1 MQLFLFPHSGPNISA
16 AFGAERPREALVRS
30 LRLAGLPTNQ
40 KPYYLSAANEA
51 LMPRWHAEREF
62 ARAVALLWLI
72 GEASAQTGHQHGRT
86 LDSRG
91 PDRTA
96 SLEPADVSKLSDPV
110 PQVRHYKVP
119 GRGYTK
125 HSPLYAK
132 QTVWG
137 GAAPQAPEKT
147 TTTWKP
153 LEARPWKEDAM
164 ERSDITEPSP
174 VLVQPASTTVQ
185 CITNL
190 TCQFFAVYTVL
201 FLLQSSTRLGLTA
214 LQREEKS
221 FGPVVETV
229 HFVPMLCVLFMATRM
244 RAVQLTHGEP
254 EQYELPQWW
263 VKAAMQSCSWWML
276 ALTVIVLLTSC
287 LHVEAVD
294 SKVKRPTIG
303 PTMLRYLRDFVM
315 MIVYISF
322 TVVCVGACTM
332 QAPPGLAP
340 PPERAALAC
349 TLCLTF
355 LYFGVFLARAAAT
368 FANRA
373 GILGQARRFGNA
385 QEVLR
390 SATATVAFAPMLAV
404 LFIAASIR
412 AMQVGAEPSGG
423 RLPAW
428 VQACFY
434 ACTVSV
440 FLQTACVVAIFVI
453 SPDDAEPAGE
463 DLGAAPPPGGPR
475 RRAAARA
482 VEYLRWFLM
491 AVCLALWV
499 VSCARQAEA
508 RAAPGGPQQGR
519 GGSSV
524 LEQCLQNAKVQIQF
538 CPMLCVLFLACLLR
552 ALRATGGR
560 GAPQAWCQAAERVA
574 TGAVVCLVL
583 LSFEQLLSKAVP
595 KIVKVCAVCKYIFVA
610 ALYASALAC
619 IFALYTITADTA
631 VTGELSS
638 EPIPVLAAL
647 GRRMREP
654 SR

>member
-1 MQLFLFPHSGPNISA
+1 
-16 AFGAERPREALVRS
+16 
-30 LRLAGLPTNQ
+30 
-40 KPYYLSAANEA
+40 
-51 LMPRWHAEREF
+51 
-62 ARAVALLWLI
+62 
-72 GEASAQTGHQHGRT
+72 
-86 LDSRG
+86 
-91 PDRTA
+91 
-96 SLEPADVSKLSDPV
+96 
-110 PQVRHYKVP
+110 
-119 GRGYTK
+119 
-125 HSPLYAK
+125 
-132 QTVWG
+132 
-137 GAAPQAPEKT
+137 
-147 TTTWKP
+147 
-153 LEARPWKEDAM
+153 
-164 ERSDITEPSP
+164 
-174 VLVQPASTTVQ
+174 
-185 CITNL
+185 
-190 TCQFFAVYTVL
+190 
-201 FLLQSSTRLGLTA
+201 
-214 LQREEKS
+214 
-221 FGPVVETV
+221 
-229 HFVPMLCVLFMATRM
+229 
-244 RAVQLTHGEP
+244 
-254 EQYELPQWW
+254 
-263 VKAAMQSCSWWML
+263 
-276 ALTVIVLLTSC
+276 
-287 LHVEAVD
+287 
-294 SKVKRPTIG
+294 
-303 PTMLRYLRDFVM
+303 
-315 MIVYISF
+315 
-322 TVVCVGACTM
+322 
-332 QAPPGLAP
+332 
-340 PPERAALAC
+340 
-349 TLCLTF
+349 
-355 LYFGVFLARAAAT
+355 
-368 FANRA
+368 
-373 GILGQARRFGNA
+373 
-385 QEVLR
+385 
-390 SATATVAFAPMLAV
+390 
-404 LFIAASIR
+404 
-412 AMQVGAEPSGG
+412 
-423 RLPAW
+423 
-428 VQACFY
+428 
-434 ACTVSV
+434 VSV

-491 AVCLALWV
+491 AVLYVCVVAVAVGALLFPRPVPASTELDGVVVLAVLYFGVCLALWV